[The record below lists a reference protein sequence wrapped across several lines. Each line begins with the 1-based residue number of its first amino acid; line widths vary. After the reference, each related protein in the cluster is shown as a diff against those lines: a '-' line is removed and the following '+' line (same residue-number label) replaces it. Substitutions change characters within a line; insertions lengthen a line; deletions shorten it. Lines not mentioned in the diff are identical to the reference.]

1 MAEIGADSAEVEMP
15 GNKHQNS
22 KPILIDFYNGAYGP
36 TIRID
41 LKSDKDLGFIA
52 DLFSSLAE
60 QKTLQLKLHELDAVS
75 VTGIKS
81 FILSV
86 IPECSRHN
94 KALFVTGNS
103 PDNFACEWKNR
114 PSDWHWCKDMVAA
127 DENSPRP
134 SSWHQYLTNVE
145 TYDDATVELAFME
158 SAC

>member
-1 MAEIGADSAEVEMP
+1 MP
-15 GNKHQNS
+15 GNELQNS
-22 KPILIDFYNGAYGP
+22 KPIVIDFYNGAYGP
-36 TIRID
+36 TVRID

-60 QKTLQLKLHELDAVS
+60 QKTLQLELRELDAFS
-75 VTGIKS
+75 VTGMES

-86 IPECSRHN
+86 IPESSRHH

-103 PDNFACEWKNR
+103 PDNFVCEWRNR
-114 PSDWHWCKDMVAA
+114 PSDWQRCVDMVAV
-127 DENSPRP
+127 DENSPRS

-158 SAC
+158 SAS